1 MSVRLVG
8 IFGGFTSP
16 FGHVS
21 AFVEE
26 SPNASICPT
35 KSPPLNR
42 GESFSLDIRYDLFHM
57 LQIICRNDAIRIS
70 SLSEIKKIN
79 QYLLSLLR

>member
-1 MSVRLVG
+1 MSVTLVR
-8 IFGGFTSP
+8 IFGGFTSL

-21 AFVEE
+21 AFVED

-42 GESFSLDIRYDLFHM
+42 GESFSLDIRYKVTLAK
-57 LQIICRNDAIRIS
+57 RR
-70 SLSEIKKIN
+70 
-79 QYLLSLLR
+79 YL

>member
-1 MSVRLVG
+1 MRLSVIVTVSRRSVTVMSVTLVR
-8 IFGGFTSP
+8 IFGGFTSL

-35 KSPPLNR
+35 KSPPLNL
-42 GESFSLDIRYDLFHM
+42 GESFSLDIRY
-57 LQIICRNDAIRIS
+57 
-70 SLSEIKKIN
+70 KKIDG
-79 QYLLSLLR
+79 RK